1 MLITEQKLK
10 RIGRLFYR
18 GSLYPDWSESLSF
31 FKCFYVTSE
40 PSYALYYATDEDSY
54 EVGYVTEFYLNKSCN
69 LFNANSDRDFQILKT
84 YLTSKNENSI
94 SLSDLKKLCTEDW
107 LLLGSDKKEKLIKY
121 LKELNFDGFVNFE
134 HIKGFS
140 IKRNS
145 RSIGSFSGIGLFNH
159 LKFFKQGKQYKGF
172 SEISKIPKVKEDI
185 ENELKHVKEF
195 AEDKFDLVPNKKDLI
210 NLIILSGVNKYLVT
224 LDDIE
229 NIVNNLNPEKLN
241 ERFKLESH
249 RKFFRNIRK

>member
-18 GSLYPDWSESLSF
+18 GSLYHDWDESLSL

-40 PSYALYYATDEDSY
+40 PSYALYYATDEDTHN
-54 EVGYVTEFYLNKSCN
+54 VGYVTEFYLNKPCN

-84 YLTSKNENSI
+84 YLTKKESHI
-94 SLSDLKKLCTEDW
+94 SPRDLETLRTEDW
-107 LLLGSDKKEKLIKY
+107 LLLGSDKKEELIRC

-134 HIKGFS
+134 RVKGFF
-140 IKRNS
+140 IR
-145 RSIGSFSGIGLFNH
+145 RSSGGVRSFSGIGLFNP

-172 SEISKIPKVKEDI
+172 SEVSKIPKVKADI
-185 ENELKHVKEF
+185 ENELRHVRDF
-195 AEDKFDLVPNKKDLI
+195 AEDKFDQVASKKDLI
-210 NLIILSGVNKYLVT
+210 NLILLSGVNKYLVT

-229 NIVNNLNPEKLN
+229 NVVNNLNPEKLN

-249 RKFFRNIRK
+249 RKAFRLS

>member
-10 RIGRLFYR
+10 RLGRLFYR
-18 GSLYPDWSESLSF
+18 GSLYPNWDESLSF

-40 PSYALYYATDEDSY
+40 PSYALYYATDEDSH
-54 EVGYVTEFYLNKSCN
+54 EVGYVTEFYLNKPCN

-84 YLTSKNENSI
+84 YLTKEESSI
-94 SLSDLKKLCTEDW
+94 PLQDLKTLRTEDW
-107 LLLGSDKKEKLIKY
+107 LLLGSDKKEELIKC

-134 HIKGFS
+134 HVKDFYLRRKSGS
-140 IKRNS
+140 AR
-145 RSIGSFSGIGLFNH
+145 SFSGIGLFNP

-172 SEISKIPKVKEDI
+172 LEISKIPKVKADI
-185 ENELKHVKEF
+185 ENELKHIKEF
-195 AEDKFDLVPNKKDLI
+195 AEDKFDQVSSKKDLI
-210 NLIILSGVNKYLVT
+210 NLILLSGVNKYLVS

-229 NIVNNLNPEKLN
+229 SIVNSIDPEKLQ

-249 RKFFRNIRK
+249 RKVFRLS